1 MGSSEWNRGS
11 SSALV
16 AGAIGSALGAGPV
29 IFYVLPLLMG
39 PITTEF
45 GWSRGGFSVVMA
57 IASTLVAVT
66 SPTLGRMTDRWG
78 ARAVML
84 PGILLFG
91 VANYGLSFANG
102 SLTQWYLLWVPIG
115 LGAAVV
121 GPVAYSKVISGWF
134 HRRRGLALGLSLGV
148 GGGLGGALMPQ
159 FVGALVRDYG
169 WRTAYLGMSAAII
182 VISLPVAYFLLIE
195 PTKARLAE
203 RAAVDP
209 TFGVTG
215 AEARRTGV
223 LWAILAIQ
231 LLAAISVTGV
241 IGHSVPFLTDHGIS
255 PAIGATVLSV
265 AGISTVF
272 GRIISGYFLDRI
284 DSPKVSVVFFLSPLL
299 GTLLLQYG
307 TTTPV
312 LLAAGIT
319 LGLGLGAEGEIIG
332 YYVSRYFGLRAF
344 AQIYGYTYAIFV
356 VGAGMGPFLMG
367 VTYDAIHSYQVI
379 LTVFE
384 TALAIACVGV
394 LLLPPYVYKPIG
406 SREPNTTL
414 REAAV

>member
-1 MGSSEWNRGS
+1 MGNSEWNRASTG
-11 SSALV
+11 AVV

-39 PITTEF
+39 PITGEF
-45 GWSRGGFSVVMA
+45 GWGRGGFSVVMA
-57 IASTLVAVT
+57 IASTLVALT
-66 SPTLGRMTDRWG
+66 SPLLGRLTDRWG
-78 ARAVML
+78 ARAIML
-84 PGILLFG
+84 PGIIFFG
-91 VANYGLSFANG
+91 LANYGLSLASG
-102 SLTQWYLLWVPIG
+102 TLTQWYLLWVPLG
-115 LGAAVV
+115 LSAAFV
-121 GPVAYSKVISGWF
+121 GPVAYSKVISAWF
-134 HRRRGLALGLSLGV
+134 QRRRGLALGLSLGV

-159 FVGALVRDYG
+159 FVGALIRDHG
-169 WRTAYLGMSAAII
+169 WRAAYWGMSAAI
-182 VISLPVAYFLLIE
+182 VAISLPVAYFLLVE
-195 PTKARLAE
+195 PSKARVAE
-203 RAAVDP
+203 RAAINP
-209 TFGVTG
+209 TFGITSS
-215 AEARRTGV
+215 EARRTGV

-231 LLAAISVTGV
+231 LLASISVTGV

-255 PAIGATVLSV
+255 GELAATVLSI

-312 LLAAGIT
+312 LLTAGVT

-332 YYVSRYFGLRAF
+332 YYISRYFGLRAF
-344 AQIYGYTYAIFV
+344 AHIYGYTYSVFV

-367 VTYDAIHSYQVI
+367 VTYDTTHSYQVI
-379 LTVFE
+379 LTVLE
-384 TALAIACVGV
+384 AALAIACVGV
-394 LLLPPYVYKPIG
+394 LLLPRYVYKPIG
-406 SREPNTTL
+406 AREPEPML

>member
-1 MGSSEWNRGS
+1 MGNSEWNRASTG
-11 SSALV
+11 AVV

-39 PITTEF
+39 PITGEF
-45 GWSRGGFSVVMA
+45 GWGRGGFSVVMA
-57 IASTLVAVT
+57 IASTLVALT
-66 SPTLGRMTDRWG
+66 SPLLGRLTDRWG
-78 ARAVML
+78 ARAIML
-84 PGILLFG
+84 PGIIFFG
-91 VANYGLSFANG
+91 LANYGLSLASG
-102 SLTQWYLLWVPIG
+102 TLTQWYLLWVPLG
-115 LGAAVV
+115 LSAAFV
-121 GPVAYSKVISGWF
+121 GPVAYSKVISAWF
-134 HRRRGLALGLSLGV
+134 QRRRGLALGLSLDV

-159 FVGALVRDYG
+159 FVGALIRDHG
-169 WRTAYLGMSAAII
+169 WRAAYWGMSAAI
-182 VISLPVAYFLLIE
+182 VAISLPVAYFLLVE
-195 PTKARLAE
+195 PSKARVAE
-203 RAAVDP
+203 RAAINP
-209 TFGVTG
+209 TFGITSS
-215 AEARRTGV
+215 EARRTGV

-231 LLAAISVTGV
+231 LLASISVTGV

-255 PAIGATVLSV
+255 GELAATVLSV

-312 LLAAGIT
+312 LLTAGVT

-332 YYVSRYFGLRAF
+332 YYISRYFGLRAF
-344 AQIYGYTYAIFV
+344 AHIYGYTYSVFV

-367 VTYDAIHSYQVI
+367 VTYDTTHSYQVI
-379 LTVFE
+379 LTVLE
-384 TALAIACVGV
+384 AALAIACVGV
-394 LLLPPYVYKPIG
+394 LLLPRYVYKPIG
-406 SREPNTTL
+406 AREPEPML